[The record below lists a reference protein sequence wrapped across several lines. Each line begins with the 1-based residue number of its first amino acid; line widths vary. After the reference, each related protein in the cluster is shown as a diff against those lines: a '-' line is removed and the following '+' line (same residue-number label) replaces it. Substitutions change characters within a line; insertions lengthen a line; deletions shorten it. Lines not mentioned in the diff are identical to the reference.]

1 MTVAEVMEI
10 YRGIHMRNNLKPSTY
25 QSYSVNIDNHI
36 LPQLGERDTDSLEY
50 KDIDLFVAKLN
61 SKGLNNTTVRYI
73 LKVFKQA
80 LSYSVKRQYIRFN
93 IMEVYELPRK
103 NTYNYTILSVDE
115 MVLLLKELLNGD
127 NDIKLIIMFMLCYGM
142 RRGECLGLRYS
153 DLAEDVLSIRRTT
166 QFTGGKF
173 LTTDCKTEKSKRD
186 ILLRP
191 EHLTYI
197 ETYHRERGMNPEG
210 FLMRRKDGSRIT
222 QNILQREFKHI
233 LKRLKLPDIRLHDLR
248 HSYAT
253 MMVRNGVNP
262 KIISSVLGHSSI
274 GITMDLYSHADVS
287 MQTACLDVVGEKF
300 GDGR

>member
-1 MTVAEVMEI
+1 
-10 YRGIHMRNNLKPSTY
+10 
-25 QSYSVNIDNHI
+25 
-36 LPQLGERDTDSLEY
+36 
-50 KDIDLFVAKLN
+50 
-61 SKGLNNTTVRYI
+61 
-73 LKVFKQA
+73 VFKQA
-80 LSYSVKRQYIRFN
+80 LSFAVKRQYIRFN

-103 NTYNYTILSVDE
+103 NTYNYTVLSVDE
-115 MVLLLKELLNGD
+115 MILLLREILNGE

-153 DLAEDVLSIRRTT
+153 DLSDNVLSIRRTT

-186 ILLRP
+186 LLLMQ
-191 EHLTYI
+191 EHMSYI
-197 ETYHRERGMNPEG
+197 ETYHRERETNSEG
-210 FLMRRKDGSRIT
+210 FLMRKEDGSRIT

-233 LKRLKLPDIRLHDLR
+233 LERLRLPDIRLHDLR

-287 MQTACLDVVGEKF
+287 MQTTCLGVIGKKF
-300 GDGR
+300 GGGQ